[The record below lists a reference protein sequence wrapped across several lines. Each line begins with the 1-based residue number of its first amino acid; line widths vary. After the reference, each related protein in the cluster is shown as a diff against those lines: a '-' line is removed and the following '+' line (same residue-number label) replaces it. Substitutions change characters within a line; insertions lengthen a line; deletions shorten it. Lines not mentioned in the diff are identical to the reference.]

1 MQAQQIVHKL
11 LNDVCSK
18 MHQTRRIA
26 LAVNVMAALVGTRL
40 TVTDL
45 GRSMP
50 SLVNQKHCIK
60 RADRLLANRRLY
72 QEREALYGELTR
84 LLVGSRTR
92 PIIIIDW
99 SDMDDCKRHF
109 LLRASLAVA
118 GRSVTLYEEVHT
130 VKSKEKP
137 QTHLQFLQKL
147 KAMLAVECCP
157 IIVTDAGFR
166 GPWFTL
172 VEAFGWDWIGRVRGR
187 TLVQWE
193 AAEKADKA
201 AWFPCKTLY
210 QQATRTPRAL
220 GAARLARR
228 HPLAC
233 QLILYK
239 AQPKGRVHNNRLG
252 QKARNSSS
260 RKHAAAAQEPWLLA
274 TSLPPHSR
282 LAQRVVEGYSQRM
295 QIEEAFRDLKST
307 RFGLSLA
314 LHRTWQVERL
324 QVLLLIAHLALL
336 VAWLLGKATELTGQ
350 HWQYQ
355 ANTVRTRNVL
365 STIFIGLTVIDDRR
379 TTLMAY
385 DLIAAWKKLHDIIQS
400 HCVFEEREAM
410 RWAA

>member
-1 MQAQQIVHKL
+1 MQAQQILHKL

-118 GRSVTLYEEVHT
+118 GRSATLYEEVHT
-130 VKSKEKP
+130 LRTKEKP
-137 QTHLQFLQKL
+137 QTHLRFMQTLSR
-147 KAMLAVECCP
+147 MLPADCRP
-157 IIVTDAGFR
+157 IIVSDAGFR

-172 VEAFGWDWIGRVRGR
+172 VASFGWDWIGRVRNR

-193 AAEKADKA
+193 AAEQADKA

-252 QKARNSSS
+252 QKAMNSHS
-260 RKHAAAAQEPWLLA
+260 RK
-274 TSLPPHSR
+274 
-282 LAQRVVEGYSQRM
+282 
-295 QIEEAFRDLKST
+295 QIGR
-307 RFGLSLA
+307 
-314 LHRTWQVERL
+314 
-324 QVLLLIAHLALL
+324 AH
-336 VAWLLGKATELTGQ
+336 V
-350 HWQYQ
+350 
-355 ANTVRTRNVL
+355 
-365 STIFIGLTVIDDRR
+365 
-379 TTLMAY
+379 
-385 DLIAAWKKLHDIIQS
+385 
-400 HCVFEEREAM
+400 
-410 RWAA
+410 